1 MSATPGS
8 STGAAPAVQP
18 EAEGPTGL
26 RQRWSGLSDHDQVG
40 VTLAGMGGA
49 IVLWALLWPVPT
61 EVVGMGVL
69 IYPNNA
75 GVLNA
80 RSGGQ
85 VKTVQVHTGD
95 RVRKGQVLLRLYL
108 PVLEQQLSRQQRD
121 DFYFREVVL
130 LLDKSDKPVEF
141 GAIKI
146 NLALF
151 PSAARKEILEERR
164 PLGTLLGDY
173 TIVHTS
179 RPKAYLRIQ
188 SDDFINAAFRLDK
201 SQWLYGRRNTLWD
214 PQQRPLAEIVEIL
227 PPA

>member
-1 MSATPGS
+1 MSSVLPIAYPLDDFYAQAGRALPPIEAVAGDDVPEPYKSLLVHQDDMTPTLEKFHGERIHL
-8 STGAAPAVQP
+8 AV
-18 EAEGPTGL
+18 
-26 RQRWSGLSDHDQVG
+26 
-40 VTLAGMGGA
+40 
-49 IVLWALLWPVPT
+49 
-61 EVVGMGVL
+61 
-69 IYPNNA
+69 
-75 GVLNA
+75 
-80 RSGGQ
+80 
-85 VKTVQVHTGD
+85 
-95 RVRKGQVLLRLYL
+95 
-108 PVLEQQLSRQQRD
+108 LSRQQRD